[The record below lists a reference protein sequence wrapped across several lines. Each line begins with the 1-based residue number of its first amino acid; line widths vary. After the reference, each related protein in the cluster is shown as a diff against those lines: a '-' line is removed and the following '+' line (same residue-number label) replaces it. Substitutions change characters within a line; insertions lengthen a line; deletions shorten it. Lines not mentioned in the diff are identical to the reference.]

1 MVAIIARLW
10 VYLNFREI
18 VWEEFLV
25 VFKMYWENTVFEFLS
40 LLLRDLLFNKSP
52 SDLNTKNFRA

>member
-1 MVAIIARLW
+1 MLAIIARLW
-10 VYLNFREI
+10 VYPNFREI